1 VDEQTKRFEG
11 ELIKARPGAAVN
23 LHSVGG
29 SARHLFEDARFV
41 AFLFAWSEHKL
52 IYGGAETLI
61 LCVALTPSFF
71 LRMGCWCG
79 YLCSSY
85 EIASSA
91 SGLRTYSR
99 GGVLVDV
106 SGYTIGIQHQSHGTI
121 AGDIQ

>member
-1 VDEQTKRFEG
+1 MNF
-11 ELIKARPGAAVN
+11 
-23 LHSVGG
+23 HSVGG
-29 SARHLFEDARFV
+29 SARHLSKTL
-41 AFLFAWSEHKL
+41 LFAWVGTKL
-52 IYGGAETLI
+52 IYGRAETLI
-61 LCVALTPSFF
+61 WALRYGLFF

-79 YLCSSY
+79 YFCSSY

-106 SGYTIGIQHQSHGTI
+106 SGYTIGIQHQSYGAI